1 MKSILILSW
10 FTDEEIEA
18 QKKGPAIPTLKKET
32 ENKSES
38 CSQDNRDGRWLTG
51 ESCLG

>member
-10 FTDEEIEA
+10 LIDEETEA
-18 QKKGPAIPTLKKET
+18 QKRGPAIPTLEKEA

-38 CSQDNRDGRWLTG
+38 GSQGNREW
-51 ESCLG
+51 